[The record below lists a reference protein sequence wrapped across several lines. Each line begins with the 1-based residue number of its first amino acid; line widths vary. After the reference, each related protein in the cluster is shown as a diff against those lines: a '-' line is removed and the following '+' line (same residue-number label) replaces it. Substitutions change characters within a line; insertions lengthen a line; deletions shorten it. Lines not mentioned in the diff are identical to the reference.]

1 MNETVLQVEAW
12 LHSLGYRY
20 TGPGNLYGVT
30 FIEIGDLMEGNRL
43 LRMSQ
48 EGVTLG
54 EEQMLD
60 EFAERLG

>member
-1 MNETVLQVEAW
+1 
-12 LHSLGYRY
+12 
-20 TGPGNLYGVT
+20 VT

-43 LRMSQ
+43 LKLAH